1 MQITITD
8 ILQAELT
15 TRLKRYRS
23 LVDSGEMDR
32 DTANH
37 RYLCIQTALWMA
49 GGSDKPAT
57 VTTEDDTRAEIQRW
71 IRTIQRDTTVATMH
85 ADGRVVELLTQFLE
99 TTKPVAPVPVQTSLL

>member
-85 ADGRVVELLTQFLE
+85 ADGRLVAILEKFLE
-99 TTKPVAPVPVQTSLL
+99 ETRPITKQPEQTRLL